1 MDDDDLGAD
10 DRSQLHGPRLVRT
23 SRESTRSPREPDH
36 ACFAPRREP
45 TSHQP
50 SHEKHVPIS
59 RVDRCQFELRTGGI
73 ITPSHMMLDLGLIK
87 EDFSAYHKKYW
98 FDEDYYFL
106 TFARSCAASRALP
119 MVPER
124 FDSEVLPNL
133 HFSKQSDRNV
143 ISELYAE
150 TFGKV
155 IECATELNWKAIGW
169 DFEIGELMPLLL
181 RAPTLQILDLE
192 NNKLHG
198 VSRCVKLVI
207 RRFS

>member
-23 SRESTRSPREPDH
+23 SRESTRSPREPYH
-36 ACFAPRREP
+36 ACFASPAASP
-45 TSHQP
+45 LPHQP
-50 SHEKHVPIS
+50 SHEKFVPIS
-59 RVDRCQFELRTGGI
+59 CVDRCQFELRTGGI

-87 EDFSAYHKKYW
+87 EDFSAYNEEYW
-98 FDEDYYFL
+98 FDEDYND

-133 HFSKQSDRNV
+133 HFSKESDRNV

-155 IECATELNWKAIGW
+155 IECATELNWRAIGW
-169 DFEIGELMPLLL
+169 DLEIGELMPLLL
-181 RAPTLQILDLE
+181 RAPNLQILDLSD
-192 NNKLHG
+192 NKLHG
-198 VSRCVKLVI
+198 V
-207 RRFS
+207 